1 MIVLFRITR
10 TKYAKD
16 LSGVG
21 ARLSGA
27 RWNYKGTPIV
37 YTAQSRSLAALEALV
52 HMSQSDFLS
61 KRKLVTIE
69 IPKTITTETITVSDL
84 PSNWRT
90 HPPPFKLA
98 DIGTKWAVEKESLL
112 LRVPSAVVDGEFNV
126 LINPLHPDIGAVKVA
141 KIEDFVFDSRL
152 QPR

>member
-10 TKYAKD
+10 AKHAQD
-16 LSGVG
+16 LSGEG

-27 RWNYKGTPIV
+27 RWNFKGTPVV
-37 YTAQSRSLAALEALV
+37 YTAQSRSLVALEALV
-52 HMSQSDFLS
+52 HMSQSDFLL

-69 IPKTITTETITVSDL
+69 ISKTVATRTIKVSDL

-98 DIGTKWAVEKESLL
+98 EIGTKWVAEKESLL

-126 LINPLHPDIGAVKVA
+126 LINPLHPDIAAVKITR
-141 KIEDFVFDSRL
+141 IEDFVFDSRL